1 MIHVSIFFITSLRRL
16 MTKTKKYSVD
26 LVESVEK
33 LYVRR
38 REYDKA
44 KELSDNF
51 VKLPV
56 VKKIDMYAE
65 FAEFT
70 PGI

>member
-1 MIHVSIFFITSLRRL
+1 MH
-16 MTKTKKYSVD
+16 TKNTTID

-38 REYDKA
+38 HEYDKA

-51 VKLPV
+51 VKLPE

-70 PGI
+70 PGIR